1 MASFRLSDRTNI
13 FWLLALEGA
22 DLLWINKKGQNL
34 AHLLMHHRASH
45 EEILNVLF
53 DTGVDPAVTDLDCR
67 TLAHHGAIH
76 GVFTKDLLKFL
87 EYRGVLDLHTR
98 DSIGKTPLNY
108 AEEEVNREF
117 PEDIFSIHRQRG
129 ELENS

>member
-53 DTGVDPAVTDLDCR
+53 DTGVDPAATDLDCR

-87 EYRGVLDLHTR
+87 EHRGVLDLHETR
-98 DSIGKTPLNY
+98 SARLHSTTRKKRLTESFLKISFQSVAN
-108 AEEEVNREF
+108 AAN
-117 PEDIFSIHRQRG
+117 
-129 ELENS
+129 

>member
-1 MASFRLSDRTNI
+1 MASLRLSDRTNI

-34 AHLLMHHRASH
+34 AHLLMHHRAPMRRFLTSY
-45 EEILNVLF
+45 
-53 DTGVDPAVTDLDCR
+53 LDYR

-76 GVFTKDLLKFL
+76 GVFTKNLLKFL

-108 AEEEVNREF
+108 AEEEVNRDF